1 LVFDEQKIHRR
12 LAHRMQSV
20 DGLNWALNMRSRWG
34 DAPPIAVYID
44 GKLQIEGNLNAITKP
59 MLDVGFVHCRALLEF
74 MGLCDRK
81 GTLSQITDKER
92 YKTDVGVEHFRN
104 ANGPLKKVEPEM
116 ALGRYGGDRAEAEKA
131 HVRILHVTNKGLA
144 HSASDLIE
152 DPEDAKCIH
161 IASRGVPALMIS
173 YFYTP
178 LGLPRPDSKITTRPK
193 DA

>member
-1 LVFDEQKIHRR
+1 MVFDEQKIHRR

-20 DGLNWALNMRSRWG
+20 DGLNWALNMRSHWG
-34 DAPPIAVYID
+34 NAPPIAVYID
-44 GKLQIEGNLNAITKP
+44 GKLQIEGNLNAITNP

-92 YKTDVGVEHFRN
+92 YKTDVGIEHFHTE
-104 ANGPLKKVEPEM
+104 NGPLKKVEPEL

-131 HVRILHVTNKGLA
+131 LVRILHVTNKGLA
-144 HSASDLIE
+144 HNASDLIE
-152 DPEDAKCIH
+152 DPEDTKWIQ
-161 IASRGVPALMIS
+161 IASLGVPSLMVS

-178 LGLPRPDSKITTRPK
+178 LGLPRPDSKITTRPRE
-193 DA
+193 A